1 MTAIAEG
8 QHWMVRVGNR
18 IKLTP
23 RKIRRIH
30 ANNTVVL
37 SASVPADGSGN
48 GAEYSI
54 GDVDF
59 VRYLSSE

>member
-23 RKIRRIH
+23 H

-37 SASVPADGSGN
+37 SASVPADGSGT

-59 VRYLSSE
+59 VRSLSSE